1 MTVDTHST
9 AVPEAHGG
17 TAAAK
22 LVIFDCDGVLIDS
35 EIVVCRLA
43 SEELTRVGYP
53 ITLDQVLERFAGRP
67 EREMMAEITGDRG
80 GCPVPVEYY
89 GRLRHRIEE
98 SYQTELRA
106 IPGVSETL
114 GALRIPACVASSSYP
129 AKLRLGLETTGLYGC
144 LAPNVISASLVAHGK
159 PAPDVFI
166 YAAGWMRTAI
176 PDCVVVED
184 SVHGVHAAVAAG
196 MDVIGFAGG
205 MHCGPGHGDRL
216 AAAGA
221 SLVITHFQ
229 ELRTAVPEAFMAEAA
244 DWRKIWAVE
253 GA

>member
-1 MTVDTHST
+1 MHD
-9 AVPEAHGG
+9 
-17 TAAAK
+17 TAALVPHARTSLAK

-43 SEELTRVGYP
+43 SEELTRIGYP
-53 ITLDQVLERFAGRP
+53 ITLDQVIERFAGRP
-67 EREMMAEITGDRG
+67 DREMIAEITGDRG
-80 GCPVPVEYY
+80 GCPVPAEYF
-89 GRLRHRIEE
+89 GRMRRRIEE

-114 GALRIPACVASSSYP
+114 GTLRIPACVASSSNP
-129 AKLRLGLETTGLYGC
+129 AKLRLGLEATGLHGH
-144 LAPNVISASLVAHGK
+144 LAPNMISASLVAHGK

-216 AAAGA
+216 ARAGA

-229 ELRTAVPEAFMAEAA
+229 KLRTVVPEAFMAEAA
-244 DWRKIWAVE
+244 
-253 GA
+253 G